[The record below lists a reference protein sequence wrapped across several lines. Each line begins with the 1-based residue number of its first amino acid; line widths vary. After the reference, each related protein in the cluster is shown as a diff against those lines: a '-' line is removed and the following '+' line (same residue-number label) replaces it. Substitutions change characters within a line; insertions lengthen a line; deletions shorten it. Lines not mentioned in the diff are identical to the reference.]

1 MKATRGGLHH
11 AWVVL
16 GALVVVMLLG
26 SGLRAVFGVFIKPME
41 ATFGW
46 DRAALSGAAAIS
58 LLLLGA
64 AGPIV
69 GWLADQWGPRR
80 VIFVSAVLLGLGA
93 MLSSRVSALW
103 QIYITCGV
111 LMGLGAGGVGM
122 STGAALAARWF
133 EARRGLV
140 MGLVGGAMSAGQ
152 LVIVPLAVWFTLSY
166 GWRQS
171 FLYLGVLLLVIAL
184 PLTLLFIRDD
194 PAQKGLKAYGAGQA
208 ARAGEPKAPPEGRT
222 RVADAMQVPAFWLL
236 AGTFFICGYTSNG
249 LVLTHLVPHA
259 AEHGFSEMHPAQA
272 LGVMGAMNILGTVA
286 SGFICD
292 RFGRKGPLA
301 FYYGVRGLSLLFLLY
316 VWNVPSLHIF
326 AAIFGLNYISTV
338 PPTTTLTANIFGR
351 YSVGS
356 LSGWIFFAHQVGA
369 ALGAAVGGWVFQS
382 TGSYSWAF
390 ISAALLAFLAVPM
403 ALAIEEASVTRT
415 PQPTPA
421 PRGCPRPRASSSRA
435 GHEG

>member
-26 SGLRAVFGVFIKPME
+26 SGLRAVFGVFIRPME

-80 VIFVSAVLLGLGA
+80 VIFVSAILLGLGA

-184 PLTLLFIRDD
+184 PLTLLFIQDD

-259 AEHGFSEMHPAQA
+259 AEHGFSEMHAAQA

-403 ALAIEEASVTRT
+403 ALAIKEAPVTRT
-415 PQPTPA
+415 PEPTPA
-421 PRGCPRPRASSSRA
+421 PAGLPATAS
-435 GHEG
+435 

>member
-1 MKATRGGLHH
+1 MKAPRRTLHY

-41 ATFGW
+41 TTLGW

-80 VIFVSAVLLGLGA
+80 VIFLSAILLGLGA

-184 PLTLLFIRDD
+184 PLTLL
-194 PAQKGLKAYGAGQA
+194 
-208 ARAGEPKAPPEGRT
+208 
-222 RVADAMQVPAFWLL
+222 
-236 AGTFFICGYTSNG
+236 
-249 LVLTHLVPHA
+249 
-259 AEHGFSEMHPAQA
+259 
-272 LGVMGAMNILGTVA
+272 
-286 SGFICD
+286 
-292 RFGRKGPLA
+292 
-301 FYYGVRGLSLLFLLY
+301 
-316 VWNVPSLHIF
+316 
-326 AAIFGLNYISTV
+326 
-338 PPTTTLTANIFGR
+338 
-351 YSVGS
+351 
-356 LSGWIFFAHQVGA
+356 
-369 ALGAAVGGWVFQS
+369 
-382 TGSYSWAF
+382 
-390 ISAALLAFLAVPM
+390 
-403 ALAIEEASVTRT
+403 
-415 PQPTPA
+415 
-421 PRGCPRPRASSSRA
+421 
-435 GHEG
+435 

>member
-26 SGLRAVFGVFIKPME
+26 SGLRAVFGVFIRPME

-80 VIFVSAVLLGLGA
+80 VIFVSAILLGLGA

-184 PLTLLFIRDD
+184 PLTLLFIQDD

-259 AEHGFSEMHPAQA
+259 AEHGFSEMHAAQA

-369 ALGAAVGGWVFQS
+369 PRGAAGGGGVLQS
-382 TGSYSWAF
+382 TRADSWAF

-403 ALAIEEASVTRT
+403 ALAIKEAPVTRT
-415 PQPTPA
+415 PEPTPA
-421 PRGCPRPRASSSRA
+421 PAGLPATAS
-435 GHEG
+435 

>member
-1 MKATRGGLHH
+1 MKAPRRTLHY
-11 AWVVL
+11 AWIVL

-41 ATFGW
+41 TTFGW

-80 VIFVSAVLLGLGA
+80 VIFLSAILLGLGA

-111 LMGLGAGGVGM
+111 LMGLGAGRVGM

-194 PAQKGLKAYGAGQA
+194 PAQKGLEAYGAGQA
-208 ARAGEPKAPPEGRT
+208 ARAGEPAAPPEGRT

-259 AEHGFSEMHPAQA
+259 AEHGFSEMHAAQA

-301 FYYGVRGLSLLFLLY
+301 FYYGVRGLSLRFLLY

-356 LSGWIFFAHQVGA
+356 LSGWIFFAHQLGA

-403 ALAIEEASVTRT
+403 ALAIKEAPVTRT
-415 PQPTPA
+415 PEPTPA
-421 PRGCPRPRASSSRA
+421 PAGLPATAS
-435 GHEG
+435 

>member
-26 SGLRAVFGVFIKPME
+26 SGLRAVFGVFIRPME

-80 VIFVSAVLLGLGA
+80 VIFVSAILLGLGA

-184 PLTLLFIRDD
+184 PLTLLFIQDD

-259 AEHGFSEMHPAQA
+259 AEHGFSEMHAAQA

-403 ALAIEEASVTRT
+403 ALAIKEAPVTRT
-415 PQPTPA
+415 PEPSPA
-421 PRGCPRPRASSSRA
+421 PAGLPATAS
-435 GHEG
+435 

>member
-1 MKATRGGLHH
+1 MKAPRRTLHY

-41 ATFGW
+41 TTFGW

-80 VIFVSAVLLGLGA
+80 VIFLSAILLGLGA

-194 PAQKGLKAYGAGQA
+194 PAQKGLAAYGAGQA
-208 ARAGEPKAPPEGRT
+208 ARAGEPAAPPEGRT
-222 RVADAMQVPAFWLL
+222 RVAHAMQVPAFWLL

-259 AEHGFSEMHPAQA
+259 AEHGFSEMHAAQA

-382 TGSYSWAF
+382 SGSYSWAF

-403 ALAIEEASVTRT
+403 ALAIKEAPVTRT
-415 PQPTPA
+415 PEPTPA
-421 PRGCPRPRASSSRA
+421 PAGLPATAS
-435 GHEG
+435 

>member
-1 MKATRGGLHH
+1 MKASRSTLHY

-80 VIFVSAVLLGLGA
+80 VIFVSAILLGLGA

-171 FLYLGVLLLVIAL
+171 FLYLGVLLLVVAL

-194 PAQKGLKAYGAGQA
+194 PAQTGLKAYGAGQA

-236 AGTFFICGYTSNG
+236 AGTFFVCGYTSNG

-259 AEHGFSEMHPAQA
+259 AEHGFSEMHAAQA

-403 ALAIEEASVTRT
+403 ALAIKEAPVTRA
-415 PQPTPA
+415 PHPTPA
-421 PRGCPRPRASSSRA
+421 PAGLPATAS
-435 GHEG
+435 

>member
-1 MKATRGGLHH
+1 M
-11 AWVVL
+11 
-16 GALVVVMLLG
+16 
-26 SGLRAVFGVFIKPME
+26 
-41 ATFGW
+41 
-46 DRAALSGAAAIS
+46 
-58 LLLLGA
+58 
-64 AGPIV
+64 
-69 GWLADQWGPRR
+69 
-80 VIFVSAVLLGLGA
+80 
-93 MLSSRVSALW
+93 
-103 QIYITCGV
+103 
-111 LMGLGAGGVGM
+111 
-122 STGAALAARWF
+122 
-133 EARRGLV
+133 
-140 MGLVGGAMSAGQ
+140 
-152 LVIVPLAVWFTLSY
+152 
-166 GWRQS
+166 
-171 FLYLGVLLLVIAL
+171 IAL

-194 PAQKGLKAYGAGQA
+194 PAQKGLEAYGAGQA
-208 ARAGEPKAPPEGRT
+208 ARAGEPAAPPEGRT

-259 AEHGFSEMHPAQA
+259 AEHGFSEMHAAQA

-301 FYYGVRGLSLLFLLY
+301 FYYGVRGLSLRFLLY

-356 LSGWIFFAHQVGA
+356 LSGWIFFAHQLGA

-403 ALAIEEASVTRT
+403 ALAIKEAPVTRT
-415 PQPTPA
+415 PEPTPA
-421 PRGCPRPRASSSRA
+421 PAGLPATAS
-435 GHEG
+435 

>member
-1 MKATRGGLHH
+1 MKATGSKLHF

-16 GALVVVMLLG
+16 GALVVVMLLA
-26 SGLRAVFGVFIKPME
+26 SGLRAVFGVFIKPLE

-46 DRAALSGAAAIS
+46 DRASLSGAAAVS

-64 AGPIV
+64 AGPVV
-69 GWLADQWGPRR
+69 GWLADRWGPRR
-80 VIFVSAVLLGLGA
+80 VILLSTIVLGVGTL
-93 MLSSRVSALW
+93 LSSRVTALW
-103 QIYITCGV
+103 QLYLTAGV

-133 EARRGLV
+133 EGRRGLV

-152 LVIVPLAVWFTLSY
+152 LAIVPLAVWLTLSY

-171 FLYLGVLLLVIAL
+171 FLYLGVLLLVIGV
-184 PLTLLFIRDD
+184 PVTLLLVHDD
-194 PAQKGLKAYGAGQA
+194 PRERGLKAYGAGHA
-208 ARAGEPKAPPEGRT
+208 AAAGAMPAPPEGRT
-222 RVADAMQVPAFWLL
+222 RVAEAMQVPAFWLL
-236 AGTFFICGYTSNG
+236 AATFFICGYTSNG

-259 AEHGFSEMHPAQA
+259 AEHGFSEMHAAQA

-286 SGFICD
+286 SGWICD

-301 FYYGVRGLSLLFLLY
+301 FYYGVRGVSLLFLLY

-356 LSGWIFFAHQVGA
+356 LSGWIFFSHQVGS
-369 ALGAAVGGWVFQS
+369 ALGAAMGGWVFQA

-390 ISAALLAFLAVPM
+390 ISAAMLAFLAVPL
-403 ALAIEEASVTRT
+403 ALAIKEAPVVRT
-415 PQPTPA
+415 PRATPA
-421 PRGCPRPRASSSRA
+421 QA
-435 GHEG
+435 GLPAPAG

>member
-1 MKATRGGLHH
+1 VKTSRGGLHY

-16 GALVVVMLLG
+16 GALVIVMLLG
-26 SGLRAVFGVFIKPME
+26 SGLRAMFGVFIKPME

-46 DRAALSGAAAIS
+46 DRASLSGAAALS

-64 AGPIV
+64 AGPFV

-80 VIFVSAVLLGLGA
+80 VIMLSVVLLGIGTILT
-93 MLSSRVSALW
+93 SRVTALW
-103 QIYITCGV
+103 HVYVTAGI
-111 LMGLGAGGVGM
+111 LMALGSGGVGM
-122 STGAALAARWF
+122 STAATVAARWF
-133 EARRGLV
+133 EGRRGLV
-140 MGLVGGAMSAGQ
+140 MGVIGGAMSAGQ
-152 LVIVPLAVWFTLSY
+152 LVVIPLAVALTLTL

-171 FLYLGVLLLVIAL
+171 FVWLGILLFAVAV
-184 PLTLLFIRDD
+184 PLTFLFIRND
-194 PAQKGLKAYGAGQA
+194 PTDKGIRAFGAGQVGG
-208 ARAGEPKAPPEGRT
+208 AGGAPIPPEGRT
-222 RVADAMQVPAFWLL
+222 GIGDAMQVPAFWLL
-236 AGTFFICGYTSNG
+236 AGTFFVCGYTSNG

-259 AEHGFSEMHPAQA
+259 AEHGFSEMHAAQA

-286 SGFICD
+286 SGWICD

-351 YSVGS
+351 YSVGA
-356 LSGWIFFAHQVGA
+356 LSGWIFFSHQVGA
-369 ALGAAVGGWVFQS
+369 ALGAAVGGWIFQA

-390 ISAALLAFLAVPM
+390 VSAALMAFLAVPM
-403 ALAIEEASVTRT
+403 ALAIKEAPVNRT
-415 PQPTPA
+415 PSKTAATAGLPA
-421 PRGCPRPRASSSRA
+421 AAS
-435 GHEG
+435 